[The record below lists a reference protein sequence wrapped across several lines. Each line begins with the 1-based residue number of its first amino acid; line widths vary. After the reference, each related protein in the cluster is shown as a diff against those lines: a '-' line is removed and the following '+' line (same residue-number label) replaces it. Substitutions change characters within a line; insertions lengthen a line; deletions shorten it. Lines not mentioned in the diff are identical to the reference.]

1 MDRFDE
7 LAVFVA
13 ILDTGSLAAAGR
25 QLRRSPPSVSRVL
38 AGLEARLG
46 SRLFERTTRRLA
58 PTEAGRSL
66 AERARR
72 LLSDYAA
79 VVQDT
84 GDADALPHGLL
95 RLTAPAV
102 FGRKHVTPVVTRFLV
117 AWPEIQVEMLLSD
130 RNLDLI
136 EEGLD
141 VAVRIGHLVES
152 GLVTRRVG
160 EVRRVLVASPLYLAE
175 RGTPRVPEDLADHV
189 VIFTSGR
196 PGPVAWQFC
205 VAGRDRSRRLTP
217 RLMVNDVEAALVA
230 ARANCG
236 IASALSYQVAE
247 DLADGRLARLLPE
260 YELPALPVHLVVPS
274 ARHMA
279 PRVRV
284 FLDYAARQ
292 LWVTCRGASIALTL
306 GRDVGPTPRSYLA
319 ALAALLPTGEGRVI
333 GWVEFSSSV
342 VLMTSYRDK
351 FFLPRCPYEEGPR
364 AWPPKRTWID
374 STAKSCGC
382 SARMPLCRWRRS
394 PSRSG

>member
-25 QLRRSPPSVSRVL
+25 QLRRSPPAVSRVL

-58 PTEAGRSL
+58 PTETGRSL

-102 FGRKHVTPVVTRFLV
+102 FGRKHVMPVVTRFLV

-141 VAVRIGHLVES
+141 VAVRIGHLAES
-152 GLVTRRVG
+152 GLVARRVG
-160 EVRRVLVASPLYLAE
+160 EVRRVLVASPLYLGE
-175 RGTPRVPEDLADHV
+175 RGTPRVPGDLADHV

-196 PGPVAWQFC
+196 PGPVAWQFR
-205 VAGRDRSRRLTP
+205 VAGRERSRRLTP

-247 DLADGRLARLLPE
+247 DLADGRLARVLPE

-279 PRVRV
+279 PRVRA

-292 LWVTCRGASIALTL
+292 LGL
-306 GRDVGPTPRSYLA
+306 LA
-319 ALAALLPTGEGRVI
+319 AVQALP
-333 GWVEFSSSV
+333 
-342 VLMTSYRDK
+342 
-351 FFLPRCPYEEGPR
+351 
-364 AWPPKRTWID
+364 
-374 STAKSCGC
+374 
-382 SARMPLCRWRRS
+382 
-394 PSRSG
+394 